1 MKQQREEEGSSGV
14 GMDSCSTRSQL
25 PWLPIDMVAEILS
38 RLPPKPLLRFRLVCK
53 SWRDTIDSHHF
64 ILNLHLPRSRAA
76 SPTQLLLQDKS
87 DVFYFDYEPPAS
99 TLTQIRLPFS
109 IDKGSS
115 YVWLTSSCNGLLCF
129 LQYDWIKSDYT
140 FRIINPVTGKAVN
153 LSERIYASPL
163 SVWCTCQILWSPPG
177 RDGGGGVYKVLF
189 VYVTV
194 EGVTSLVYTLGLDV
208 AWRPV
213 PNRFKVWEDHI
224 SSWEC
229 MNYPCINGAAHW
241 VYRSVRKEL
250 RGRIAAFD
258 ILHEQFREILF
269 PPGCCS
275 PEKNCSRVSRY
286 TPRVVELRGLLALLH
301 TNGEGTLMETWLLTD
316 YSGGVWTKDQTIC
329 LLPVYRELRLDMEW
343 RYGSLDVFPAVKI
356 SDRELVMKI
365 DTNIPSATFC
375 TSHTKYV
382 TYFFSYDPT
391 LRKTTLLSGVKN
403 ERLYIIDCS
412 YDISG
417 PYVESLGEWF
427 IPLPLDKS
435 TGSSYA
441 RSLGFTE
448 HVSRHFTWSHMLS
461 IPQRAPLI
469 STVSRRGRAHANMSA
484 TPLI

>member
-1 MKQQREEEGSSGV
+1 MGEKEGEYSVEDSGHHQEKMKKQREEEGSSGV
-14 GMDSCSTRSQL
+14 DMNSCSTRSQL
-25 PWLPIDMVAEILS
+25 PWIPIDMVAEILS

-64 ILNLHLPRSRAA
+64 ILNLHLPLSRAA
-76 SPTQLLLQDKS
+76 SPTQLLLQDKN
-87 DVFYFDYEPPAS
+87 DVFYCDYEPPAS
-99 TLTQIRLPFS
+99 TLTRIRLPFS
-109 IDKGSS
+109 IDEGNSI
-115 YVWLTSSCNGLLCF
+115 WLTSSCNGLLCF
-129 LQYDWIKSDYT
+129 LQYHWRKSVYT
-140 FRIINPVTGKAVN
+140 FHVINPITGKAAN
-153 LSERIYASPL
+153 LPECICTTL
-163 SVWCTCQILWSPPG
+163 WCTCQILWSPPG

-189 VYVTV
+189 VYVKA

-213 PNRFKVWEDHI
+213 PNRFKVWEAGT
-224 SSWEC
+224 SEC
-229 MNYPCINGAAHW
+229 MHYPCINGAAHC
-241 VYRSVRKEL
+241 VYSSAREEL
-250 RGRIAAFD
+250 GGRIAAFD

-275 PEKNCSRVSRY
+275 PKSNCWGWWGSLRSH

-301 TNGEGTLMETWLLTD
+301 MNGEGTLMETWLLTD

-329 LLPVYRELRLDMEW
+329 LLPVCREIRLDMEW

-365 DTNIPSATFC
+365 HTNIPSATFC

-391 LRKTTLLSGVKN
+391 VRKTTLLSGVKN

-417 PYVESLGEWF
+417 PYVESL
-427 IPLPLDKS
+427 
-435 TGSSYA
+435 
-441 RSLGFTE
+441 
-448 HVSRHFTWSHMLS
+448 VSPCQDSN
-461 IPQRAPLI
+461 LI
-469 STVSRRGRAHANMSA
+469 SKKKK
-484 TPLI
+484 